1 MYMFFSFLA
10 LTVVF
15 IMALTVIFAGDGTAP
30 VNEEALKKLAEELPE
45 DAVIIISVGRKN
57 HERKGNA

>member
-15 IMALTVIFAGDGTAP
+15 IMVLTVIFAGDDAAP
-30 VNEEALKKLAEELPE
+30 VNE
-45 DAVIIISVGRKN
+45 
-57 HERKGNA
+57 